1 MVNLIGGK
9 TMVSTK
15 KDNVLAVLSLSGG
28 NDGLNTVIP
37 YTNSLYRDYRPTLG
51 IPQEQVI
58 PLNDQLGFHPT
69 MSPLKKFWD
78 EGKLAIFLGIGY
90 PHPSYSHF
98 RSMDIWHTCEPDKV
112 GTEGW
117 LGRAIKDLDPN
128 AENVLTG
135 VNFGR
140 GLPRALAKE
149 GVPVASVG
157 NLETYGLLTGIQ
169 GQDQRTEALDVF
181 GRMYAPTMGT
191 AYALDYIRRTGTDAL
206 KGADIL
212 ATAPGMYSSN
222 VEYSASVVGQ
232 YMKNIVQTHLANF
245 GTRVLYTT
253 SPYNGFD
260 THANQ
265 ASAHSALW
273 TDVSNNVQTFFDD
286 LQDHN
291 ASDNVLLFMFSE
303 FGRRIGDNGSG
314 TDHGAAS
321 VAFAVGE
328 KVKGGIYGEY
338 PSLEPGQQEEGG
350 NLKHNMDF
358 RSVYTTILEDWLGV
372 DPVPIVGDN
381 FQKVKFL

>member
-1 MVNLIGGK
+1 
-9 TMVSTK
+9 MVSTK

-28 NDGLNTVIP
+28 NDGLNTLIP
-37 YTNSLYRDYRPTLG
+37 YTNSLYRDYRPNLG

-69 MSPLKKFWD
+69 MAPLKKFWD

-157 NLETYGLLTGIQ
+157 NLETYGLLTGIE

-181 GRMYAPTMGT
+181 GRMYAPTIGS
-191 AYALDYIRRTGTDAL
+191 AYVLDYIRRTGTDAL

-286 LQDHN
+286 LREHN
-291 ASDNVLLFMFSE
+291 ASDNVVLFMFSE
-303 FGRRIGDNGSG
+303 FGRRISDNGSG
-314 TDHGAAS
+314 TDHGAGS
-321 VAFAVGE
+321 VAFAIGE
-328 KVKGGIYGEY
+328 HVKGGIYGEY

-372 DPVPIVGDN
+372 DPVPIIGGN
-381 FQKVKFL
+381 FQKVEFL